1 MRFRASETMQ
11 NKFDKGENMKVKNSD
26 IITEIKDVGNFAGG
40 LKVRSVNGAL
50 FYWSIEDWRGEQWF
64 DISEDLY
71 NLLIKEQSEI

>member
-1 MRFRASETMQ
+1 MQ

-26 IITEIKDVGNFAGG
+26 VITEIKDVGNFAGG
-40 LKVRSVNGAL
+40 LKVRSVNGTL
-50 FYWSIEDWRGEQWF
+50 FYWSIEDWQGDQWF